1 MTEEIVDVDLS
12 VLYVFDYLFHEPL
25 EARRSPQQSHGRRDP
40 LELAFSGHGEGGV
53 LARLRLQDHL
63 PESCREIDRGE
74 ECAAGLPNLV
84 DALLNVFHGVFVFQG
99 LGIECP
105 EVLDQ
110 SKGTVLFH
118 DTKQR
123 AVELGSAR
131 LNYSELQ
138 PFGDVL
144 LHLLSVS
151 VGDLELLD
159 VDWLL
164 VAEFDVVKEGLG
176 SPEVHLVLAHG
187 RVVLENQV
195 HVRFP
200 EVLRDMLE
208 VGGLTDVS
216 LLLWSER
223 LAQPPPGLL
232 AAGDRG
238 NKLRVDLFER
248 TIVQVLGESQFF
260 VSGDV
265 DRRERGVDDWN
276 VDVPVL
282 VGHNHGR
289 TSGQEGPFLV
299 VDVDHAGHSRL
310 GAPSGFGPNIAL
322 DEVDGVGVQSL
333 GFLGPEGPL
342 LPVIGLLPKETSG
355 FCIVVQVEPVDEVD
369 PENHVDSQIFD
380 QHKVMSQ
387 GPVPNLDGHQVS
399 TIRL

>member
-1 MTEEIVDVDLS
+1 M
-12 VLYVFDYLFHEPL
+12 
-25 EARRSPQQSHGRRDP
+25 G
-40 LELAFSGHGEGGV
+40 
-53 LARLRLQDHL
+53 
-63 PESCREIDRGE
+63 
-74 ECAAGLPNLV
+74 
-84 DALLNVFHGVFVFQG
+84 
-99 LGIECP
+99 
-105 EVLDQ
+105 
-110 SKGTVLFH
+110 
-118 DTKQR
+118 
-123 AVELGSAR
+123 
-131 LNYSELQ
+131 
-138 PFGDVL
+138 
-144 LHLLSVS
+144 

-159 VDWLL
+159 VDRLL
-164 VAEFDVVKEGLG
+164 VAEFDVVKKSLG
-176 SPEVHLVLAHG
+176 SHEVHLVLAHG

-195 HVRFP
+195 YVRFP
-200 EVLRDMLE
+200 EVLRDVLE

-223 LAQPPPGLL
+223 LTQPPPGLL

-310 GAPSGFGPNIAL
+310 GTPSGFGPNIAL

-342 LPVIGLLPKETSG
+342 LPVIGLLPKEASG